1 MFTDKQLV
9 KIIDSSG
16 IFSAPDIKKYQG
28 EADAKRQP
36 LENFLLGKRL
46 ISEDSLYENAAG
58 VYSVPFIKLRGKPI
72 RKDVLFL
79 VPEPLAKHYQIIAY
93 DTEGDDTIKVVS
105 TDPENLQ
112 AVEFLRK
119 KTAKKIELSLTTP
132 DEWQE
137 LMKQYHK
144 SLQAEFSE
152 LSAKPGKKST
162 TKAGSKK
169 IDKDLK
175 ELAEDLPVIGVVD
188 TILEYAIFEGASD
201 IHIEPTE
208 KDLNVRYRIDGVLKN
223 VMNLPKTIQPG
234 VTARIKVLSTL
245 KLDEHR
251 LPQDGRFKI
260 ETEEYRVAFRVS
272 VLPTF
277 DGEKI
282 VLRLLDEGSQIL
294 TLAQLG
300 LQPKELDLLQINITK
315 PHGMILVTGPTG
327 SGKTTTLYTVLNV
340 LNKPEVNISTVEDP
354 IEYRMQGINQ
364 SQVNPKIGYTFA
376 MGLRALLR
384 QDPNIIMVGE
394 IRDLETAEIAVNAA
408 MTGHLLLSTLHTNDA
423 VTAIPR
429 LFDMGIP
436 PFLVASTT
444 NMVMAQRLVR
454 RICSLC
460 ISSYTLDKA
469 ALDELKKQFD
479 LGAIL
484 NALVR
489 HGSVAKKTKSFGDLL
504 FYRGKGCK
512 QCGDDGYRGRVGV
525 YEILNISK
533 EVNDAILR
541 KASREELV
549 ELARKQGMT
558 TLLEDGFLKAKAG
571 ITTIEEVL
579 RVTQE

>member
-9 KIIDSSG
+9 KILDSTG
-16 IFSAPDIKKYQG
+16 AFPSADIQKYKS
-28 EADAKRQP
+28 EADEKRLP
-36 LENFLLGKRL
+36 LENYLISKRL
-46 ISEDSLYENAAG
+46 ISEDSLYENAAT
-58 VYSVPFIKLRGKPI
+58 VYKVPFIKLGGKPI
-72 RKDVLFL
+72 RKDILFL

-93 DTEGDDTIKVVS
+93 DTEGDSILKVVT

-112 AVEFLRK
+112 AVEFLKK
-119 KTAKKIELSLTTP
+119 KTHQQIALSVTTP

-152 LSAKPGKKST
+152 LSNKPEKKDAKASI
-162 TKAGSKK
+162 S
-169 IDKDLK
+169 KDLK
-175 ELAEDLPVIGVVD
+175 ELAEDLPVIRVVD

-201 IHIEPTE
+201 IHIEPE
-208 KDLNVRYRIDGVLKN
+208 ERDLNVRYRIDGVLKN
-223 VMNLPKTIQPG
+223 VMTLPKPVQPG
-234 VTARIKVLSTL
+234 VIARIKVLSNL

-251 LPQDGRFKI
+251 MPQDGRFKI
-260 ETEEYRVAFRVS
+260 ETEEYKVAFRVS

-282 VLRLLDEGSQIL
+282 VLRLLNEGGQVL

-300 LQPKELDLLQINITK
+300 MQPKALELLQSNIQK

-354 IEYRMQGINQ
+354 VEYRMERINQ

-454 RICSLC
+454 RICTQC
-460 ISSYTLDKA
+460 ISSYTLDQA
-469 ALDELKKQFD
+469 ALDELRKQFNLD
-479 LGAIL
+479 LIL
-484 NALVR
+484 EALVR
-489 HGSVAKKTKSFGDLL
+489 HGSVAKGTKTFNDLL

-512 QCGDDGYRGRVGV
+512 QCNNEGYKGRIGV
-525 YEILNISK
+525 YEVLDINK
-533 EVNDAILR
+533 EINDAILR
-541 KASREELV
+541 KADREELQ

-558 TLLEDGFLKAKAG
+558 TILEDGFLKAKAG
-571 ITTIEEVL
+571 ITSIEEVL